1 MIVHINQ
8 GEFLICVAA
17 GFFCAGY
24 MSLRWWVEEGRK
36 KGMKEGRMFR
46 CSSFGRKIFVLRSGR
61 EGWESEG
68 ERGKTCTCG
77 GMCSGE
83 RGMGCILL

>member
-1 MIVHINQ
+1 MNQ
-8 GEFLICVAA
+8 GDFLICVAA

-36 KGMKEGRMFR
+36 KGMKEGRMVR

-77 GMCSGE
+77 GICSGE